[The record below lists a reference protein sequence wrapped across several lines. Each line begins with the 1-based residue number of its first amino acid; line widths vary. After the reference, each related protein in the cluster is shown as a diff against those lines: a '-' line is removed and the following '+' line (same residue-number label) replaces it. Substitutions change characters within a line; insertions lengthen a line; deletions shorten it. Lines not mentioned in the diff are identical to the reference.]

1 MVLVKT
7 MVLIHFCVKRKK
19 PNLTLW
25 ERVLKMAMIEIFK
38 KYPFEGILLKET
50 QKKVAC
56 YSLKRPIL
64 EEKKVAG
71 H

>member
-1 MVLVKT
+1 MEL
-7 MVLIHFCVKRKK
+7 
-19 PNLTLW
+19 
-25 ERVLKMAMIEIFK
+25 IEIFK
-38 KYPFEGILLKET
+38 TYPFEGILLKET

-64 EEKKVAG
+64 EKKVAG

>member
-1 MVLVKT
+1 MEL
-7 MVLIHFCVKRKK
+7 
-19 PNLTLW
+19 
-25 ERVLKMAMIEIFK
+25 IEIFK
-38 KYPFEGILLKET
+38 TYPFEGILLEET

-64 EEKKVAG
+64 EKKVAG